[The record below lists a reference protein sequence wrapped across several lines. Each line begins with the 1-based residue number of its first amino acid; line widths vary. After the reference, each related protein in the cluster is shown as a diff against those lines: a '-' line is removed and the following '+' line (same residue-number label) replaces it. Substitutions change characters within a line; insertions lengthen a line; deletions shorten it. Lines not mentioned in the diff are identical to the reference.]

1 MNSQQTRVAV
11 SGQSQFSFAVN
22 GKKIHKSFSLLAG
35 LPQFIKNAILDYD
48 LFPTK
53 YALHQNYPNPFNPV
67 TTIRYDLPQSSNVRI
82 VIYNMIGRQVRSL
95 VNRPEEPGYKKAIWD
110 GKNHAGIPV
119 SADIY
124 LYQIQAGEFR
134 QYRKMVLIK

>member
-22 GKKIHKSFSLLAG
+22 GKEMPKSFSLLAG

-82 VIYNMIGRQVRSL
+82 VIYDMRGRQVRSL
-95 VNRPEEPGYKKAIWD
+95 VNRPEEPGYKKAIITLKKGQSID
-110 GKNHAGIPV
+110 LATGV
-119 SADIY
+119 
-124 LYQIQAGEFR
+124 
-134 QYRKMVLIK
+134 

>member
-22 GKKIHKSFSLLAG
+22 GKEMHKSFSLLAG

-67 TTIRYDLPQSSNVRI
+67 TTIRYDLHQSSNVRI
-82 VIYNMIGRQVRSL
+82 VIYDMLGRQVRSL
-95 VNRPEEPGYKKAIWD
+95 VNRPEEPGCKKAIWD
-110 GKNHAGIPV
+110 GKSHAGIPV
-119 SADIY
+119 SAGIY
-124 LYQIQAGEFR
+124 LYQIQADEFR